1 MQLSDQEIEYMRV
14 AGKMTANALKYA
26 STLVK
31 PGIST
36 YELDKLVHEYIIKN
50 GGKPAFYL
58 HDGFPNACCISVNEV
73 VVHGIPSKYRILE
86 EGDIVSVD
94 TGVIYNGYYGDS
106 ARTFPVGKISAEL
119 EKLVSVTEE
128 CFYKGIE
135 KLKVG
140 GFLGDAS
147 QAIQK
152 YAESNGFSVVREL
165 VGHGI
170 GKELHMEP
178 QIPNYGVAGRGYVLK
193 DNMCLAIEPMIN
205 LGKKDILMKNDGW
218 TIFTKD
224 YKPSAHYE
232 NTVLLTKNGVEIL
245 TIWTII

>member
-1 MQLSDQEIEYMRV
+1 MQLSNQEIEYMRV

-26 STLVK
+26 GTLIK

-50 GGKPAFYL
+50 DGIPAFYL

-73 VVHGIPSKYRILE
+73 VVHGIPSKDRILK

-94 TGVIYNGYYGDS
+94 TGVIYNGYFGDS
-106 ARTFPVGKISAEL
+106 ARTFPVGKISDEL
-119 EKLVSVTEE
+119 EKLIKVTKES
-128 CFYKGIE
+128 FFKGIE

-140 GFLGDAS
+140 GFLGDVS
-147 QAIQK
+147 QAIQQH
-152 YAESNGFSVVREL
+152 AESNGFSVVREL

-178 QIPNYGVAGRGYVLK
+178 QIPNYGVAGKGFVLK
-193 DNMCLAIEPMIN
+193 ENMFLAIEPMIN

-224 YKPSAHYE
+224 FKPSAHYE
-232 NTVLLTKNGVEIL
+232 NTILLTKNGVEIL
-245 TIWTII
+245 TI

>member
-1 MQLSDQEIEYMRV
+1 MTSNQEIEYMRV

-26 STLVK
+26 STLIK

-50 GGKPAFYL
+50 DGIPAFYL

-73 VVHGIPSKYRILE
+73 VVHGIPSKEKILK

-94 TGVIYNGYYGDS
+94 TGVIYKGYFGDS
-106 ARTFPVGKISAEL
+106 ARTFPVGKINTEV
-119 EKLVSVTEE
+119 EKLIKVTEE
-128 CFYKGIE
+128 CFFKGIE

-140 GFLGDAS
+140 GYLGDVS
-147 QAIQK
+147 QAIQQH
-152 YAESNGFSVVREL
+152 AESNGFSVVREL

-178 QIPNYGVAGRGYVLK
+178 QIPNYGVGGKGYKLK
-193 DNMCLAIEPMIN
+193 ENMFLAIEPMIN

-232 NTVLLTKNGVEIL
+232 NTILLTNEGVEIL
-245 TIWTII
+245 TI